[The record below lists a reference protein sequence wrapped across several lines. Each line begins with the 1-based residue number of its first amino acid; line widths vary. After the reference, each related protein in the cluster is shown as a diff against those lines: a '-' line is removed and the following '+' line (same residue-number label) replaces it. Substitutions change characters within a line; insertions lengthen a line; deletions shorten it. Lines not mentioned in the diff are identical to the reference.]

1 MSRKTSL
8 ALLVLILLLLPA
20 VYGVVDFARFM
31 LRPVAPV
38 APQVIAVRPGS
49 SFAQVALML
58 EEGGVVDSALRLRL
72 LARWRGEAGRV
83 KAGEYRFAKAASPGE
98 VLKRLVAGDV
108 IQYRFTVPEG
118 LTLEEIARKL
128 AAEGR
133 GDGGHFLQLARDA
146 DFIHSVGVE
155 AKTLEGYLY
164 PETYTLVATTGEK
177 PLLQAMVRQMQA
189 RLTEELLAGARARGL
204 SVHELLTLASII
216 QKEAGNEA
224 EMPIIAGVFHN
235 RLQRGMR
242 LQSDPTVIYGVQDFD
257 GNLTRRHLEEWT
269 PYNTYRIAGL
279 PPGPIASPGEPAL
292 RAAAFP
298 AEVNYLYFVG
308 KGDGTHVFSNTLR
321 EHNDAVRRYQ
331 LKR

>member
-1 MSRKTSL
+1 
-8 ALLVLILLLLPA
+8 
-20 VYGVVDFARFM
+20 
-31 LRPVAPV
+31 
-38 APQVIAVRPGS
+38 
-49 SFAQVALML
+49 
-58 EEGGVVDSALRLRL
+58 RL

-83 KAGEYRFAKAASPGE
+83 KAGEYRFAEAAAPGE

-118 LTLEEIARKL
+118 LTLAEIARKL

-133 GDGGHFLQLARDA
+133 GDGDSFLQLAQDA
-146 DFIHSVGVE
+146 DFIHSLGVE

-164 PETYTLVATTGEK
+164 PETYTLVATTEEK
-177 PLLQAMVRQMQA
+177 ELLQAMVRQMKA

-224 EMPIIAGVFHN
+224 EMPIIGGVFHN

-242 LQSDPTVIYGVQDFD
+242 LQSDPTVIYGVKDFD

-269 PYNTYRIAGL
+269 AYNTYRIAGL

-308 KGDGTHVFSNTLR
+308 KGDGTHVFSTTLR